1 MAVLTWGMSRA
12 WGLPEDMALVLCA
25 AAWMLVWWI
34 VEAVPLGVTS
44 LLPLVL
50 FPTLGL
56 TGVAEAAAP
65 YGSKYVFLFMGGFLI
80 AIALE
85 RWHLHKR
92 FALNVLVAAGE
103 SPAAVGRFHGRHS
116 CAEHVDFQHGDH
128 VDDVAHRD
136 FCVVQP

>member
-34 VEAVPLGVTS
+34 AEAVPLGVTS

-65 YGSKYVFLFMGGFLI
+65 YGSKYVFCS
-80 AIALE
+80 
-85 RWHLHKR
+85 W
-92 FALNVLVAAGE
+92 
-103 SPAAVGRFHGRHS
+103 
-116 CAEHVDFQHGDH
+116 VDFSLPLPLNGGIFTSDL
-128 VDDVAHRD
+128 R
-136 FCVVQP
+136 